1 MISKIKH
8 GGESYKNKTKNYK
21 KDIFFTTF
29 FYFDHIRQKIKN
41 DHIPIYQ
48 KSLLVLCI
56 RIQANL
62 YRMLSRSGL
71 GSASHRRRFPWLRF
85 DFEKDYVIY
94 EIELFVRFDCCGM
107 YILAMQ
113 ATKWYYVIH
122 VWLTFFYSYTKAQM
136 SLCHVKVI

>member
-1 MISKIKH
+1 ME
-8 GGESYKNKTKNYK
+8 ESQTKTKKINK

-41 DHIPIYQ
+41 DHIPIDQ

-62 YRMLSRSGL
+62 YGMLSRSVL
-71 GSASHRRRFPWLRF
+71 GSASHRRKFPCLRF

-94 EIELFVRFDCCGM
+94 EIEMIVRSDCCGM
-107 YILAMQ
+107 YILTMQ
-113 ATKWYYVIH
+113 ATMWYYMIH
-122 VWLTFFYSYTKAQM
+122 VWLTKEIWFFYSYKKAQM